1 MVKEVYFSVFSD
13 EKGLNPEKMP
23 SYLTLVVGDKPV
35 KQITVKTRKALIKI
49 FSPEFKENII
59 KMIKNFFGFNN
70 IKDKC
75 LMYSLPETHSNKHQ
89 WAMYSDGG
97 K

>member
-1 MVKEVYFSVFSD
+1 
-13 EKGLNPEKMP
+13 MP
-23 SYLTLVVGDKPV
+23 SYLTLVVGDKSV
-35 KQITVKTRKALIKI
+35 KQITVKTRKALIKV

-59 KMIKNFFGFNN
+59 KMIKNFFWFNN

-75 LMYSLPETHSNKHQ
+75 LMYSLSETYSNKHQ

>member
-13 EKGLNPEKMP
+13 EKELNPEKIP

-35 KQITVKTRKALIKI
+35 KQITVKTRKALIKV

-59 KMIKNFFGFNN
+59 KMIKTFWGS
-70 IKDKC
+70 II
-75 LMYSLPETHSNKHQ
+75 
-89 WAMYSDGG
+89 
-97 K
+97 